1 MTFFKSYKYSG
12 LKIQIHIHLMCW
24 EENYMYMY
32 VTKYYSQN
40 VNKCNK
46 LLTKRIDSS
55 DRAVHQCTLLLE
67 NASQI

>member
-24 EENYMYMY
+24 EENYMY